1 VLNNLKK
8 RSVWREVKF
17 LTRVIKENLF
27 SLNEIID
34 NFSEI
39 MSYLFIEKRQ
49 DGRVLQL
56 APD

>member
-1 VLNNLKK
+1 LNNLKK